1 MYYNGIRVQVL
12 QQWKVSAS
20 NTTWGLGNK
29 KLMVILDWK
38 LNREEWGCPLYGGPK
53 WGSQVADK
61 KYRQLKYV

>member
-38 LNREEWGCPLYGGPK
+38 LNEKSEAVLSMVDQSGATK
-53 WGSQVADK
+53 
-61 KYRQLKYV
+61 